1 MAKRIVFIQGS
12 PRKNGNTRA
21 VAALAMEAARRERAE
36 VVEIDVTSL
45 EFNTPGCLGCQKC
58 QESKEFICSLGDPL
72 AQVVATL
79 PDYDV
84 IVISTPIYWWSYS
97 AQTKIF
103 IDRMYSLGKFRE
115 EGGIRTALAGKTL
128 ALIATGAG
136 PLEDNLDLLE
146 RQWKNPADMLA
157 CSFLSC
163 LFPNTTVEA
172 GELAKDPS
180 AAEKAR
186 EFGRMLATK

>member
-1 MAKRIVFIQGS
+1 MGRTGTQ
-12 PRKNGNTRA
+12 
-21 VAALAMEAARRERAE
+21 
-36 VVEIDVTSL
+36 
-45 EFNTPGCLGCQKC
+45 
-58 QESKEFICSLGDPL
+58 KEFICSLGDPL
-72 AQVVATL
+72 AQAVAML

-115 EGGIRTALAGKTL
+115 EGGVRTALAGKTL

-146 RQWKNPADMLA
+146 RQWKNPADMLG

-180 AAEKAR
+180 AAEKAW